1 VPEHEEKFM
10 HYRTNPSTSL
20 RTRLLG
26 TSAMVAF
33 GAALSIA
40 LSTDANAAGFALKE
54 QSAAALGNAFAGAT
68 AGAEDVTYMFFNPAG
83 LTRHDESEVAL
94 VLSYIAPKGETNDAT
109 MNPVINSPGESSS
122 GDAAENA
129 FVPAFYAMWSTSPN
143 LKFGLGVN
151 TPFGLTTEYTQTW
164 AGRFDAVESAIMT
177 VNVNPTVAYQVNES
191 LSLGAGLQIQYM
203 DVTLSQI
210 IDADFNPGNGVQ
222 EALGEITGDDWGY
235 GFNLGL
241 LYEFSEATRVGLA
254 YRSRISHTLEGDLAV
269 AGIVAAGASADFT
282 APELVTFGA
291 YHDINEQWAI
301 MGEVQWQGWSTF
313 DELRVVNDVGLPD
326 LVTPENWNDAWFFS
340 LGATWKPSE
349 TWTLRGGAAVEQTPV
364 PDAYRTPRLT
374 DADRTWVAL
383 GAQYQLS
390 PRFSIDASYSH
401 IFIDDASVNL
411 PDRTGVGGAPGL
423 TANYEN
429 SVDILSVQGV
439 WRF

>member
-1 VPEHEEKFM
+1 M

-210 IDADFNPGNGVQ
+210 IDA
-222 EALGEITGDDWGY
+222 E
-235 GFNLGL
+235 
-241 LYEFSEATRVGLA
+241 LA